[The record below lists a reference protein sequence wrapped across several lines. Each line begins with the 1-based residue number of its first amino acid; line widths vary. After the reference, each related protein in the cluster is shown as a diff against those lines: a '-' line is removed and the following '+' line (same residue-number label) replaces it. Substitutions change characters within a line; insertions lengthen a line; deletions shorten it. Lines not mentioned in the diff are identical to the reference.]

1 MSRWGLVTK
10 DLFLICCAHC
20 NKYLISKTEV
30 SPDWAVSMITNAT
43 MQTITCLPTWPWQ
56 FDLCLML
63 LRKQQNT
70 KGCVLQST
78 QRLLPSAQNKY
89 HHNVVNQCSWRSVF
103 EDFNETSFRE
113 KLLRFRWR
121 QQTAGLLYSEK
132 VSSVLLTLQETD
144 GSMFTALCSL
154 GLCFYHFCT
163 LFLASSFHPGKSLN
177 VELSAARHQKTGEP
191 ASSDPHI
198 FTPGTLFQHHRD
210 ETHQTSV
217 EVSKDFNR
225 QRKQSQTGS
234 VTLTV
239 G

>member
-1 MSRWGLVTK
+1 
-10 DLFLICCAHC
+10 
-20 NKYLISKTEV
+20 
-30 SPDWAVSMITNAT
+30 MITNAT

-144 GSMFTALCSL
+144 MYVHSSVFSGS
-154 GLCFYHFCT
+154 
-163 LFLASSFHPGKSLN
+163 LFLPLLHIIFSLIISYWKKFKCRTQCGSTPKDRWAGFFWPTHIYTRN
-177 VELSAARHQKTGEP
+177 FVP
-191 ASSDPHI
+191 AS
-198 FTPGTLFQHHRD
+198 QRRN
-210 ETHQTSV
+210 TSNV
-217 EVSKDFNR
+217 CGSQ
-225 QRKQSQTGS
+225 QRF
-234 VTLTV
+234 
-239 G
+239 